1 MSQPSELPQVLT
13 IEEVAA
19 YLRLPKETV
28 ERQAVHGQLPGR
40 CIETTWRF
48 LKTAIDEWLKSQ
60 DSRTVLLQ
68 QAGAF
73 ADDETLP
80 ALRKAIYTK
89 RGRRKTNPPSKRVRM
104 FRGNGSVQ
112 LKMTLPGKYYLTT

>member
-1 MSQPSELPQVLT
+1 MIQTSKLPQVLT

-28 ERQAVHGQLPGR
+28 ERQAQQGQIPGR

-48 LKTAIDEWLKSQ
+48 LKAAIDEWLKSQ

-73 ADDETLP
+73 ADDKTLP
-80 ALRKAIYTK
+80 ALRKAIY
-89 RGRRKTNPPSKRVRM
+89 SKRR
-104 FRGNGSVQ
+104 RSETER
-112 LKMTLPGKYYLTT
+112 KAAA

>member
-1 MSQPSELPQVLT
+1 MSQTSKLPQVLT

-28 ERQAVHGQLPGR
+28 KRQAQQGQIPGR

-48 LKTAIDEWLKSQ
+48 LKAAIDEWLKSQ

-73 ADDETLP
+73 TDDKTLP
-80 ALRKAIYTK
+80 ALRKAIYSK
-89 RGRRKTNPPSKRVRM
+89 RGRSEAERKTAA
-104 FRGNGSVQ
+104 
-112 LKMTLPGKYYLTT
+112 